1 MLKLL
6 SDRVI
11 VKLATLFGLPHED
24 LKDKKEIQILREQLL
39 EEKLKHTE
47 TNQNEL
53 IALQKKVNDLTADKF
68 FLLEQENARL
78 RQENQRIKQLAG
90 PQYSALSY
98 IPAIG
103 QVDEF
108 AYHEGLM
115 KYRLKSGFEQTITVT
130 PDELIG
136 ALSAAYPFLR
146 FEIVDVINLY
156 VTSRDQKINQVYPL
170 YQNISTSIF
179 HNFLILE

>member
-11 VKLATLFGLPHED
+11 VKLSTLFGLPHES
-24 LKDKKEIQILREQLL
+24 LEDKREIQILKEQLL
-39 EEKLKHTE
+39 EEKLKNTI
-47 TNQNEL
+47 TDQNEL
-53 IALQKKVNDLTADKF
+53 VALRKQVEALTADKF

-90 PQYSALSY
+90 TQYSALSY
-98 IPAIG
+98 IPSMEH
-103 QVDEF
+103 VKEF
-108 AYHEGLM
+108 AYHDGVM
-115 KYRLKSGFEQTITVT
+115 KYSLKNGLEQTITIQ
-130 PDELIG
+130 PEELID
-136 ALSAAYPFLR
+136 ALNSAYPFLR
-146 FEIVDVINLY
+146 FQIIDVTNLRI
-156 VTSRDQKINQVYPL
+156 TSRDQNIDQVYPL